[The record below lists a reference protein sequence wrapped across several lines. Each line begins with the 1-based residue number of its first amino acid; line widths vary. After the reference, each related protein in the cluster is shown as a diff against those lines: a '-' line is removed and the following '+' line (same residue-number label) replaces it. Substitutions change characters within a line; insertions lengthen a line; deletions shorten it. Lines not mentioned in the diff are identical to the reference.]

1 MECKYYIFTY
11 IIVTTISELIDT
23 LWNVNLEAAADI
35 KEWLH
40 ELIDTLWNV
49 NSL

>member
-1 MECKYYIFTY
+1 MECKFFALLLCY
-11 IIVTTISELIDT
+11 SLGDELIDT